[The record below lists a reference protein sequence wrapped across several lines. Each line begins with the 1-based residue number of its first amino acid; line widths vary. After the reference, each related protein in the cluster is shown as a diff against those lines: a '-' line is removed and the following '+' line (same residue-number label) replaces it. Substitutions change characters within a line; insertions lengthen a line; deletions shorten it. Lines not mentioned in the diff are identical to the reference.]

1 MYHDCNRH
9 MTAALTS
16 RALVVL
22 ALLTLISACATR
34 TPEEP
39 TGNRGTYEP
48 PTSPQIVIENF
59 RNAVIEKNTQNFM
72 LCLADPSRSRAPYVF
87 EPSAEA
93 GARFQAIFQ
102 SWSVTKEQ
110 QAFLSIIARLPS
122 DVNLGLEFSNSSVAF
137 SSPDSLIWVGDYRLL
152 AKLDLAGIP
161 NVLTG
166 TMVLSIQPEASGLWS
181 ITRWSDAKRPVD
193 TLESTWSILKA
204 QLSN

>member
-1 MYHDCNRH
+1 MKSMVISRV
-9 MTAALTS
+9 LTI
-16 RALVVL
+16 AVLVV
-22 ALLTLISACATR
+22 SSCATR

-72 LCLADPSRSRAPYVF
+72 LCLADPTRSRATYVF
-87 EPSAEA
+87 EPSAEV

-102 SWSVTKEQ
+102 SWSLNRER
-110 QAFLSIIARLPS
+110 QAFISLIARLPT
-122 DVNLGLEFSNSSVAF
+122 DVSLGLEFTNGSVAF
-137 SSPDSLIWVGDYRLL
+137 SSPDSLVWVGEYRLST
-152 AKLDLAGIP
+152 KLDLAGVP

-181 ITRWSDAKRPVD
+181 IARWGDAKRAAD

>member
-1 MYHDCNRH
+1 MKSMVISRV
-9 MTAALTS
+9 LTI
-16 RALVVL
+16 AVLVV
-22 ALLTLISACATR
+22 SSCATR

-72 LCLADPSRSRAPYVF
+72 LCLADPTRSRATYVF
-87 EPSAEA
+87 EPSAEV

-102 SWSVTKEQ
+102 SWSLNRER
-110 QAFLSIIARLPS
+110 QAFLSLIARLPT
-122 DVNLGLEFSNSSVAF
+122 DVSLGLEFTNGSVAF
-137 SSPDSLIWVGDYRLL
+137 SSPDSLVWVGEYRLST
-152 AKLDLAGIP
+152 KLDLAGVP

-181 ITRWSDAKRPVD
+181 IARWGDAKRAAD

>member
-1 MYHDCNRH
+1 MNSMVISRV
-9 MTAALTS
+9 LTI
-16 RALVVL
+16 AVLVM
-22 ALLTLISACATR
+22 SSCATR

-72 LCLADPSRSRAPYVF
+72 LCLADPTRSRATYVF
-87 EPSAEA
+87 EPSAEV

-102 SWSVTKEQ
+102 SWSLNRER
-110 QAFLSIIARLPS
+110 QAFISLIARLPT
-122 DVNLGLEFSNSSVAF
+122 DVSLGLEFTNGSVAF
-137 SSPDSLIWVGDYRLL
+137 SSPDSLVWVGEYRLST
-152 AKLDLAGIP
+152 KLDLAGVP

-181 ITRWSDAKRPVD
+181 IARWGDAKRAAD

>member
-1 MYHDCNRH
+1 MKSMVISRV
-9 MTAALTS
+9 LTI
-16 RALVVL
+16 AMLVV
-22 ALLTLISACATR
+22 SSCATR

-72 LCLADPSRSRAPYVF
+72 LCLADPTRSRATYVF
-87 EPSAEA
+87 EPSAEV

-102 SWSVTKEQ
+102 SWSLNRER
-110 QAFLSIIARLPS
+110 QAFLSLIARLPT
-122 DVNLGLEFSNSSVAF
+122 DVSLGLEFTNGSVAF
-137 SSPDSLIWVGDYRLL
+137 SSPDSLVWVGEYRLST
-152 AKLDLAGIP
+152 KLDLAGVP

-181 ITRWSDAKRPVD
+181 IARWGDAKRTAD

>member
-1 MYHDCNRH
+1 MNSMVISRV
-9 MTAALTS
+9 LTI
-16 RALVVL
+16 AVLVV
-22 ALLTLISACATR
+22 SSCATR

-72 LCLADPSRSRAPYVF
+72 LCLADPTRSRATYVF
-87 EPSAEA
+87 EPSAEV

-102 SWSVTKEQ
+102 SWSLNRER
-110 QAFLSIIARLPS
+110 QAFISLIARLPT
-122 DVNLGLEFSNSSVAF
+122 DVSLGLEFTNGSVAF
-137 SSPDSLIWVGDYRLL
+137 SSPDSLVWVGEYRLST
-152 AKLDLAGIP
+152 KLDLAGVP

-181 ITRWSDAKRPVD
+181 IARWGDAKRAAD

>member
-1 MYHDCNRH
+1 MSWKVITGVVTIA
-9 MTAALTS
+9 M
-16 RALVVL
+16 LVV
-22 ALLTLISACATR
+22 SSCATR

-72 LCLADPSRSRAPYVF
+72 LCLADPTRSRATYVF
-87 EPSAEA
+87 EPSAEV

-102 SWSVTKEQ
+102 SWSLNRER
-110 QAFLSIIARLPS
+110 QAFISLIARLPT
-122 DVNLGLEFSNSSVAF
+122 DVSLGLEFTNGSVAF
-137 SSPDSLIWVGDYRLL
+137 SSPDSLVWVGEYRLST
-152 AKLDLAGIP
+152 KLDLAGVP

-181 ITRWSDAKRPVD
+181 IARWGDAKRAAD

>member
-1 MYHDCNRH
+1 MKSMVISRV
-9 MTAALTS
+9 LTI
-16 RALVVL
+16 AVLV
-22 ALLTLISACATR
+22 ASSCATR

-72 LCLADPSRSRAPYVF
+72 LCLADPTRSRATYVF
-87 EPSAEA
+87 EPSAEV

-102 SWSVTKEQ
+102 SWSLNRER
-110 QAFLSIIARLPS
+110 QAFISLIARLPT
-122 DVNLGLEFSNSSVAF
+122 DVSLGLEFTNGSVAF
-137 SSPDSLIWVGDYRLL
+137 SSPDSLVWVGEYRLST
-152 AKLDLAGIP
+152 KLDLAGVP

-181 ITRWSDAKRPVD
+181 IARWGDAKRAAD

>member
-1 MYHDCNRH
+1 MVLRIGIGVV
-9 MTAALTS
+9 
-16 RALVVL
+16 ALVCV
-22 ALLTLISACATR
+22 ICGCATR

-59 RNAVIEKNTQNFM
+59 RYAVIEKNMQNFM
-72 LCLADPSRSRAPYVF
+72 LCLADPSRSRVPFIF

-102 SWSVTKEQ
+102 SWSLDKER
-110 QAFLSIIARLPS
+110 QAFLSVIARLPT
-122 DVNLGLEFSNSSVAF
+122 DVTLGLEFSNGSVAF
-137 SSPDSLIWVGDYRLL
+137 SSPDSLVWVGDYRLST
-152 AKLDLAGIP
+152 KLDLAGVP

-166 TMVLSIQPEASGLWS
+166 TMVLSIRPEVSGLWS
-181 ITRWSDAKRPVD
+181 ITRWRDARRTGD
-193 TLESTWSILKA
+193 TLESTWSVLKA

>member
-1 MYHDCNRH
+1 MSWKVISGVVTIA
-9 MTAALTS
+9 M
-16 RALVVL
+16 LVL
-22 ALLTLISACATR
+22 SSCATR

-72 LCLADPSRSRAPYVF
+72 LCLADPTRSRATYVF
-87 EPSAEA
+87 EPSAEV

-102 SWSVTKEQ
+102 SWSLNRER
-110 QAFLSIIARLPS
+110 QAFLSLIARLPT
-122 DVNLGLEFSNSSVAF
+122 DVSLGLEFTNGSVAF
-137 SSPDSLIWVGDYRLL
+137 SSPDSLVWVGEYRLST
-152 AKLDLAGIP
+152 KLDLAGVP

-181 ITRWSDAKRPVD
+181 IARWGDAKRAAD

>member
-1 MYHDCNRH
+1 MSWKVITGVVTIA
-9 MTAALTS
+9 M
-16 RALVVL
+16 LVV
-22 ALLTLISACATR
+22 SSCATR

-72 LCLADPSRSRAPYVF
+72 LCLADPTRSRATYVF
-87 EPSAEA
+87 EPSAEV

-102 SWSVTKEQ
+102 SWSLNRER
-110 QAFLSIIARLPS
+110 QAFLSLIARLPT
-122 DVNLGLEFSNSSVAF
+122 DVSLGLEFTNGSVAF
-137 SSPDSLIWVGDYRLL
+137 SSPDSLVWVGEYRLST
-152 AKLDLAGIP
+152 KLDLAGVP

-181 ITRWSDAKRPVD
+181 IARWGDAKRAAD

>member
-1 MYHDCNRH
+1 MSWKVITGVVTIA
-9 MTAALTS
+9 M
-16 RALVVL
+16 LVV
-22 ALLTLISACATR
+22 SSCATR

-72 LCLADPSRSRAPYVF
+72 LCLADPTRSRATYVF
-87 EPSAEA
+87 EPSAEV

-102 SWSVTKEQ
+102 SWSLNRER
-110 QAFLSIIARLPS
+110 QAFLSLIARLPT
-122 DVNLGLEFSNSSVAF
+122 DVSLGLEFTNGSVAF
-137 SSPDSLIWVGDYRLL
+137 SSPDSLVWVGEYRLST
-152 AKLDLAGIP
+152 KLDLAGVP

-181 ITRWSDAKRPVD
+181 IARWGDAKRTAD

>member
-1 MYHDCNRH
+1 
-9 MTAALTS
+9 MTKVWTIRGCVFAM
-16 RALVVL
+16 
-22 ALLTLISACATR
+22 LIIAGCATR

-48 PTSPQIVIENF
+48 PTTPQIVIENF

-72 LCLADPSRSRAPYVF
+72 LCLADPSRSRVPYIF

-102 SWSVTKEQ
+102 SWSLNKER

-137 SSPDSLIWVGDYRLL
+137 SSPDSLVWVGDYRLST
-152 AKLDLAGIP
+152 KLDLAGVP

-166 TMVLSIQPEASGLWS
+166 TMVLSIRPETSGLWS
-181 ITRWSDAKRPVD
+181 IGRWSDARRTGD

>member
-1 MYHDCNRH
+1 M
-9 MTAALTS
+9 LTMIL
-16 RALVVL
+16 RML
-22 ALLTLISACATR
+22 AMLLLFSSCATR

-72 LCLADPSRSRAPYVF
+72 LCLADPSRSRVPYVF

-93 GARFQAIFQ
+93 GARFQSIFQ
-102 SWSVTKEQ
+102 SWSITKEQ
-110 QAFLSIIARLPS
+110 QAFLSIIARLPT
-122 DVNLGLEFSNSSVAF
+122 DVALGLEFTNSTVAF
-137 SSPDSLIWVGDYRLL
+137 SSPDSLVWVGDYRLST
-152 AKLDLAGIP
+152 KLDIAGVP

-166 TMVLSIQPEASGLWS
+166 TMVLSIRPESSGLWS
-181 ITRWSDAKRPVD
+181 ITRWSDAKQTAD

>member
-1 MYHDCNRH
+1 
-9 MTAALTS
+9 MTKVWTIRGCVFAM
-16 RALVVL
+16 
-22 ALLTLISACATR
+22 LIIAGCATR

-72 LCLADPSRSRAPYVF
+72 LCLADPSRSRVPYIF

-102 SWSVTKEQ
+102 SWSLNKER
-110 QAFLSIIARLPS
+110 QAFLSIIARLPT
-122 DVNLGLEFSNSSVAF
+122 DVNLGFEFSNSSVAF
-137 SSPDSLIWVGDYRLL
+137 SSPDSLVWVGDYRLST
-152 AKLDLAGIP
+152 KLDLAGVP

-166 TMVLSIQPEASGLWS
+166 TMVLSIRPEASGLWS
-181 ITRWSDAKRPVD
+181 IGRWSDARRTGD

>member
-1 MYHDCNRH
+1 MLWFC
-9 MTAALTS
+9 LVC
-16 RALVVL
+16 VVL
-22 ALLTLISACATR
+22 IARCTTR

-102 SWSVTKEQ
+102 SWSITKEQ
-110 QAFLSIIARLPS
+110 QAFLSIIARLPT
-122 DVNLGLEFSNSSVAF
+122 DVALGLEFTNSTVAF
-137 SSPDSLIWVGDYRLL
+137 SSPDSLVWVGDYRL
-152 AKLDLAGIP
+152 ATKLDLAGIP

-166 TMVLSIQPEASGLWS
+166 TMVLSIRPETSGLWS
-181 ITRWSDAKRPVD
+181 ITRWSDARRTGD

>member
-1 MYHDCNRH
+1 MNSMVISRV
-9 MTAALTS
+9 LTI
-16 RALVVL
+16 AVLVV
-22 ALLTLISACATR
+22 SSCATR

-72 LCLADPSRSRAPYVF
+72 LCLADPTRSRATYVF
-87 EPSAEA
+87 EPSAEV

-102 SWSVTKEQ
+102 SWSLNRER
-110 QAFLSIIARLPS
+110 QAFLSLIARLPT
-122 DVNLGLEFSNSSVAF
+122 DVSLGLEFTNGSVAF
-137 SSPDSLIWVGDYRLL
+137 STPDSLVWVGEYRLST
-152 AKLDLAGIP
+152 KLDLAGVP

-181 ITRWSDAKRPVD
+181 IARWGDAKRAAD

>member
-1 MYHDCNRH
+1 MNSMVISRV
-9 MTAALTS
+9 LTI
-16 RALVVL
+16 AVLVV
-22 ALLTLISACATR
+22 SSCATR

-72 LCLADPSRSRAPYVF
+72 LCLADPTRSRATYVF
-87 EPSAEA
+87 EPSAEV

-102 SWSVTKEQ
+102 SWSLHRER
-110 QAFLSIIARLPS
+110 QAFLSLIARLPT
-122 DVNLGLEFSNSSVAF
+122 DVSLGLEFTNGSVAF
-137 SSPDSLIWVGDYRLL
+137 SSPDSLVWVGEYRLST
-152 AKLDLAGIP
+152 KLDLAGVP

-181 ITRWSDAKRPVD
+181 IARWGDAKRAAD

>member
-1 MYHDCNRH
+1 MITTRTIWCCV
-9 MTAALTS
+9 LS
-16 RALVVL
+16 VLVL
-22 ALLTLISACATR
+22 ACCTTR

-72 LCLADPSRSRAPYVF
+72 LCLADPSRSRVPYVF

-102 SWSVTKEQ
+102 SWSITKEQ
-110 QAFLSIIARLPS
+110 QAFLSIIARLPT
-122 DVNLGLEFSNSSVAF
+122 DVGLGLEFTNANVAF
-137 SSPDSLIWVGDYRLL
+137 SSPDSLVWVGDYRLST
-152 AKLDLAGIP
+152 KLDLAGVP

-166 TMVLSIQPEASGLWS
+166 TMVFSIRPETSGLWS
-181 ITRWSDAKRPVD
+181 ITRWSDARRTGD

>member
-1 MYHDCNRH
+1 MNSMVISRV
-9 MTAALTS
+9 LTI
-16 RALVVL
+16 AVLVV
-22 ALLTLISACATR
+22 SSCATR

-72 LCLADPSRSRAPYVF
+72 LCLADPTRSRATYVF
-87 EPSAEA
+87 EPSAEV

-102 SWSVTKEQ
+102 SWSLNRER
-110 QAFLSIIARLPS
+110 QAFLSLIARLPT
-122 DVNLGLEFSNSSVAF
+122 DVSLGLEFTNGSVAF
-137 SSPDSLIWVGDYRLL
+137 SSPDSLVWVGEYRLST
-152 AKLDLAGIP
+152 KLDLAGVP

-181 ITRWSDAKRPVD
+181 IARWGDAKRAAD

>member
-1 MYHDCNRH
+1 M
-9 MTAALTS
+9 LS
-16 RALVVL
+16 VLVL
-22 ALLTLISACATR
+22 ASCTTR

-72 LCLADPSRSRAPYVF
+72 LCLADPSRSRVPYVF

-102 SWSVTKEQ
+102 SWSITKEQ
-110 QAFLSIIARLPS
+110 QAFLSIIARLPT
-122 DVNLGLEFSNSSVAF
+122 DVGLGLEFTNANIAF
-137 SSPDSLIWVGDYRLL
+137 SSPDSLVWVGDYRLST
-152 AKLDLAGIP
+152 KLDLAGVP

-166 TMVLSIQPEASGLWS
+166 TMVFSIRPETSGLWS
-181 ITRWSDAKRPVD
+181 ITRWSDARRTGD

>member
-1 MYHDCNRH
+1 MITTRTIWCCV
-9 MTAALTS
+9 LS
-16 RALVVL
+16 VLVL
-22 ALLTLISACATR
+22 ASCTTR

-72 LCLADPSRSRAPYVF
+72 LCLADPSRSRVPYVF

-102 SWSVTKEQ
+102 SWSITKEQ
-110 QAFLSIIARLPS
+110 QAFLSIIARLPT
-122 DVNLGLEFSNSSVAF
+122 DVGLGLEFTNANIAF
-137 SSPDSLIWVGDYRLL
+137 SSPDSLVWVGDYRLST
-152 AKLDLAGIP
+152 KLDLAGVP

-166 TMVLSIQPEASGLWS
+166 TMVFSIRPETSGLWS
-181 ITRWSDAKRPVD
+181 ITRWSDARRTGD

>member
-1 MYHDCNRH
+1 MSWK
-9 MTAALTS
+9 MISGVVTIAV
-16 RALVVL
+16 LVV
-22 ALLTLISACATR
+22 SSCATR

-72 LCLADPSRSRAPYVF
+72 LCLADPTRSRATYVF
-87 EPSAEA
+87 EPSAEV

-102 SWSVTKEQ
+102 SWSLNRER
-110 QAFLSIIARLPS
+110 QAFISLIARLPT
-122 DVNLGLEFSNSSVAF
+122 DVSLGLEFTNGSVAF
-137 SSPDSLIWVGDYRLL
+137 SSPDSLVWVGEYRLST
-152 AKLDLAGIP
+152 KLDLAGVP

-181 ITRWSDAKRPVD
+181 IARWGDAKRTAD

>member
-1 MYHDCNRH
+1 MKSMVISRV
-9 MTAALTS
+9 LTI
-16 RALVVL
+16 AVLVV
-22 ALLTLISACATR
+22 SSCATR

-72 LCLADPSRSRAPYVF
+72 LCLADPTRSRATYVF
-87 EPSAEA
+87 EPSAEV

-102 SWSVTKEQ
+102 SWSLNRER
-110 QAFLSIIARLPS
+110 QAFISLIARLPT
-122 DVNLGLEFSNSSVAF
+122 DVSLGLEFTNGSVAF
-137 SSPDSLIWVGDYRLL
+137 SSPDSLVWVGEYRLST
-152 AKLDLAGIP
+152 KLDLAGVP

-181 ITRWSDAKRPVD
+181 IARWGDAKRATD